1 LLKGEILVSE
11 KQKADFFRSYD
22 LIQCRERVAKK
33 PEATHQKEA
42 ITKLKKWFESNKYP
56 SGAIIALPTGSGKTF
71 TAVRFLCK
79 NVIPKGY
86 KVLWLAHTHHL
97 LEQAFYSFGPLSE
110 DSNDSY
116 EVGWIPEPMETLNI
130 RVVSGAPNQFNVNQ
144 IKPED
149 DVLIATLQSIS
160 NAYKNRHPKLLDFL
174 KAADGKLFIVFDEA
188 HHAPA
193 PSYRNLIFNLRK
205 KFSKM
210 HIIGLTATPTATDM
224 KKRGWFRVIFPQ
236 KIIHQTPIDKL
247 MAEGILAKPIIKEA
261 QTDITPEFDE
271 RQYLNWDDIK
281 TDLPT
286 RIVTQLAKNFERNK
300 RIVENFVKNKD
311 TYGKTIIF
319 ADRTYQCDRINTLL
333 TSQGIS
339 SDVMY
344 HQMGTQRN
352 SEVLEKFRNNQL
364 DVIVNIKMLTEGT
377 DVPDLDTVFITRET
391 TSTILMTQMV
401 GRALRGPKFGGK
413 LNANLV
419 FFHDNWEKTIN
430 WAVWDPET
438 WGAVKIVPPT
448 KTRKPP
454 IRNDDEIRRLLDMM
468 DSGINRN
475 PYPFLIFM
483 PLGWFK
489 VTVAEMND
497 EGNPEEIDRLVMVF
511 ENEFNNYLQ
520 LIEHL
525 KDEDINGFDDEIV
538 EFEEQKD
545 KINIWCETFFPKSE
559 KYVGDLPK
567 NIFTL
572 TKHMAQNRGE
582 SPLFIKFEDRKYHD
596 LDKIARKFIEM
607 DFGPT
612 TVRKKLS
619 AEYNREDRYW
629 KVIYY
634 NYEFFKFQYN
644 ACVEWV
650 LDQDHVY
657 EEPIRSKETRLIQD
671 LNKGNSKERIRACE
685 LLGDMGLEETIHE
698 ETIQL
703 IERIATND
711 DDLKVRKAAK
721 CVVDLIG
728 RLSLSPVEKIKIKE
742 RDNYRCLCCGET
754 TKRYLEV
761 DHIKPRY
768 YEVDNSKDNLQ
779 TLCKICNITKSTDTI
794 DFRRKE
800 TPLMEPPL
808 EFPSMEKIDKLDQWS
823 VRDLKWWDKFLKRNI
838 NFFYKCCA
846 VKSIKFRGNV
856 WKIILNDNNPSSWIN
871 TYLEELTE
879 KIHLIRKEHG
889 YSGPEKI
896 VLFKKEPKECVN
908 LIKILKSTSGHQQKK
923 SATKLGNLGCKKAVN
938 PLIKLLKG
946 SDTFATPAAAIA
958 LGNIGDPR
966 TIKPLIRMFKRE
978 NYNFRRSALRALVK
992 IGKPAVDDLIYTL
1005 NNRNMHARQLS
1016 AEALGRIGDKK
1027 AVNNLIDSLND
1038 EESSVRWMAAR
1049 ALGWIGDT
1057 KATKSLQEAQKDPDK
1072 KVVEEST
1079 KSLSIL
1085 EKKIGILFKKLDDGI
1100 KQINNEIVRKKPKNG
1115 YSYFTPNKNFLRV
1128 YRDYYF
1134 IDLWLYI
1141 GNEKIDGVRKVQSKP
1156 LQGRMRLKDEIELS
1170 NTLKII
1176 AKSYS
1181 LMKAFEEKK

>member
-1 LLKGEILVSE
+1 MGVIQVSG
-11 KQKADFFRSYD
+11 KQKADFYRSYD
-22 LIQCRERVAKK
+22 LIQCRERLSKK

-42 ITKLKKWFESNKYP
+42 ITKLKNWFESKEYP

-86 KVLWLAHTHHL
+86 KVIWLAHTHHL

-110 DSNDSY
+110 DSNESY
-116 EVGWIPEPMETLNI
+116 EVGWIPEPMETLNV

-160 NAYKNRHPKLLDFL
+160 NAYKNRHPKFLDFL
-174 KAADGKLFIVFDEA
+174 KTTNGKLFIVFDEA

-193 PSYRNLIFNLRK
+193 PSYRNLILNLRK
-205 KFSKM
+205 SFSEM
-210 HIIGLTATPTATDM
+210 HLVGLTATPTSTDM
-224 KKRGWFRVIFPQ
+224 KKRGWFRVLFPQ
-236 KIIHQTPIDKL
+236 KIIHQTSIEKL
-247 MAEGILAKPIIKEA
+247 MAEGILAKPVIKEA
-261 QTDITPEFDE
+261 QTDVTPEFDE
-271 RQYLNWDDIK
+271 RQYLKWDDIK

-286 RIVTQLAKNFERNK
+286 RIVTQLAKNVKRNK
-300 RIVENFVKNKD
+300 RIVTNYVKNKD
-311 TYGKTIIF
+311 VYGKTIIF

-333 TSQGIS
+333 TSHGIS

-344 HQMGTQRN
+344 HQMGNERN

-438 WGAVKIVPPT
+438 WGAVKIGDPET
-448 KTRKPP
+448 KARKKNEGTNISP
-454 IRNDDEIRRLLDMM
+454 DEIRRLLNMM
-468 DSGINRN
+468 DSGININ
-475 PYPFLIFM
+475 PGPFLIFM

-489 VTVAEMND
+489 VVIAEMND
-497 EGNPEEIDRLVMVF
+497 EGSPEEIERLVMVF
-511 ENEFNNYLQ
+511 ENEYNNYLQ

-525 KDEDINGFDDEIV
+525 KNEDITAFDDELV
-538 EFEEQKD
+538 EFEDQES
-545 KINIWCETFFPKSE
+545 KINVWCENFFTDSE

-567 NIFTL
+567 NIFTI
-572 TKHMAQNRGE
+572 TKHIAQNRGE

-596 LDKIARKFIEM
+596 LDKIAKKFIEM
-607 DFGPT
+607 DYGPT
-612 TVRKKLS
+612 SVRRKLN
-619 AEYNREDRYW
+619 AEYNRDDRYW

-644 ACVEWV
+644 ACVEWI
-650 LDQDHVY
+650 LDQDHIY
-657 EEPIRSKETRLIQD
+657 EKPIRSKETKLIQY
-671 LNKGNSKERIRACE
+671 LKKGNNKERIRACE

-703 IERIATND
+703 IEQIATND
-711 DDLKVRKAAK
+711 DDSKVREAAK
-721 CVVDLIG
+721 CVVNLIS
-728 RLSLSPVEKIKIKE
+728 RLSLSTDEKKDIKE
-742 RDNYRCLCCGET
+742 RDNYCCLCCGET
-754 TKRYLEV
+754 IRRYLEV

-794 DFRRKE
+794 DFRIKE
-800 TPLMEPPL
+800 TQLMEPPS
-808 EFPSMEKIDKLDQWS
+808 EFPGMEKIDELEQWS
-823 VRDLKWWDKFLKRNI
+823 VRDLNWWDKFLKRNI
-838 NFFYKCCA
+838 NFFYKCNA
-846 VKSIKFRGNV
+846 VKSIEFYDDV
-856 WKIILNDNNPSSWIN
+856 WKIILYDKNPSPWLN
-871 TYLEELTE
+871 TFLEELTE
-879 KIHLIRKEHG
+879 KIRLIRKEQG
-889 YSGPEKI
+889 YYGPENI
-896 VLFKKEPKECVN
+896 VLFKKEPKECDN
-908 LIKILKSTSGHQQKK
+908 LIKILKNSSGHHQKK
-923 SATKLGNLGCKKAVN
+923 AATRLGKLGCKKAVH

-958 LGNIGDPR
+958 LGNIGDPKA
-966 TIKPLIRMFKRE
+966 IKPLIQMLKRK
-978 NYNFRRSALRALVK
+978 NNNFRLSASRSLVK

-1005 NNRNMHARQLS
+1005 NDRNMHARQLS
-1016 AEALGRIGDKK
+1016 ARALGRIGDEK
-1027 AVNNLIDSLND
+1027 AVEYLIDSLND

-1049 ALGWIGDT
+1049 VLGWIGDT
-1057 KATKSLQEAQKDPDK
+1057 KATKPLQKAQKDPNK
-1072 KVVEEST
+1072 KVVEEAT

-1085 EKKIGILFKKLDDGI
+1085 QEKIGFLFKKLDDGI

-1141 GNEKIDGVRKVQSKP
+1141 GNEKIEGVRKVQAKP
-1156 LQGRMRLKDEIELS
+1156 FQGRLRLKDEKELS

-1181 LMKAFEEKK
+1181 LMKQHE